1 MLEVLQEAIE
11 TVCDIPRQRLG
22 RDAELRA
29 LGVDSLSVAEVFV
42 EIEIRLGRELPIDLL
57 RHFDQVKTVGD
68 VADALGG
75 VIAGLP

>member
-11 TVCDIPRQRLG
+11 TVCVIPRERLG
-22 RDAELRA
+22 PEAALRT
-29 LGVDSLSVAEVFV
+29 LGIDSLAVAEIFV

-68 VADALGG
+68 VAQALGG
-75 VIAGLP
+75 VIASLP